1 MSILQ
6 KLTEGVQSRDMQ
18 AEGAALLNKWEA
30 TGLLEGLNEG
40 NQKQGMAVL
49 LENQA
54 KELLREASSMAAG
67 DVEGFAAVA
76 FPIVRRV
83 FGGLIANDLVSVQ
96 PMSLPSGLIF
106 FLDFTHNAGRA
117 GFGPDTSLYG
127 GGVVGR
133 NIIDGV
139 TDITETGFYG
149 LRSGY
154 GNATGSV
161 ASAGAIASVDSVAN
175 PETSSDLD
183 YDPDLKG
190 KFVVRMRPDAADFSA
205 TDLAQIDPGAARAIT
220 LEFGAAGNPETQ
232 AGGYD
237 QTATIPG
244 ADASVVVVDDGTA
257 SRGILG
263 TGIRGDLLI
272 AIKANT
278 AQTVAGQAF
287 ASNDI
292 LVARLRQ
299 QKRLTQVT
307 TATNSE
313 GLKAVTNVSR
323 LVFTLESAG
332 FHDDSA
338 AGTSDLAV
346 ANLANLTT
354 VAESGA
360 TTALTPSQALAT
372 ALAAGLASLSLSL
385 EAPTRDD
392 INASSNG
399 LGALVAGAMP
409 LEEATNVAQASGA
422 AASGAAGGK
431 NAIAEIDIKVDSVAV
446 TAQTKKLKAKWTP
459 ELGQDLNAYHNLDAE
474 VELTGILS
482 EQIALEIDRELLG
495 ELVDGATAGT
505 RYWSRAPGLFVD
517 STGTEIGASSA
528 APDFTGTV
536 SEWYETLIETI
547 NDVSAQIH
555 RKTLRGGANFVV
567 CSPEVANILEFT
579 SGFRASVTA
588 DQDRGTIGAVR
599 AGSLSKKFDVYVD
612 PYFLRNVLLVGR
624 KGSSFLESG
633 FVYAPYVPLQVTP
646 TIFGTEDFVP
656 RKGVMTRYAKKMV
669 RPDMYGLVIVRGLL
683 GEAGATS

>member
-1 MSILQ
+1 MSVLQ

-40 NQKQGMAVL
+40 SHKQGMAML

-54 KELLREASSMAAG
+54 KELLREASAMGSG

-106 FLDFTHNAGRA
+106 FLDFIKS
-117 GFGPDTSLYG
+117 PDQRGGDSSSIYG
-127 GGVVGR
+127 GNKVAKEIQTGVDLAPTKTLDAGGFYDFNTGFSHATASALATAVNVAVVSGYAIAGDELMSTIKASEAR
-133 NIIDGV
+133 RKEVRYDADLLAVDGARHILALDIPLGELPELNRDALSAITIADGAV
-139 TDITETGFYG
+139 TDDGGTERT
-149 LRSGY
+149 
-154 GNATGSV
+154 
-161 ASAGAIASVDSVAN
+161 
-175 PETSSDLD
+175 
-183 YDPDLKG
+183 
-190 KFVVRMRPDAADFSA
+190 
-205 TDLAQIDPGAARAIT
+205 
-220 LEFGAAGNPETQ
+220 
-232 AGGYD
+232 
-237 QTATIPG
+237 
-244 ADASVVVVDDGTA
+244 
-257 SRGILG
+257 
-263 TGIRGDLLI
+263 LI
-272 AIKANT
+272 AKAH
-278 AQTVAGQAF
+278 QV
-287 ASNDI
+287 
-292 LVARLRQ
+292 
-299 QKRLTQVT
+299 KRLTQLSDPA
-307 TATNSE
+307 ATGADTHVRVFLLSE
-313 GLKAVTNVSR
+313 DGTDITHNGGQVFAANDGIALSFPKADHLDAVSGGVGAVN
-323 LVFTLESAG
+323 LV
-332 FHDDSA
+332 
-338 AGTSDLAV
+338 GTDG
-346 ANLANLTT
+346 
-354 VAESGA
+354 SG
-360 TTALTPSQALAT
+360 
-372 ALAAGLASLSLSL
+372 
-385 EAPTRDD
+385 
-392 INASSNG
+392 I
-399 LGALVAGAMP
+399 P
-409 LEEATNVAQASGA
+409 LENA
-422 AASGAAGGK
+422 ADM
-431 NAIAEIDIKVDSVAV
+431 AEIDIKVDSIAV
-446 TAQTKKLKAKWTP
+446 TAQTKKLKAKWSP

-495 ELVDGATAGT
+495 ELVSGAKAGT
-505 RYWSRAPGLFVD
+505 RYWSRAPGLFLD
-517 STGTEIGASSA
+517 SSGSELGAASA

-588 DQDRGTIGAVR
+588 DQDRGTIGAVK

-656 RKGVMTRYAKKMV
+656 RKGVMTRYAKQMV
-669 RPDMYGLVIVRGLL
+669 RPDMYGLVVVRGLL
-683 GEAGATS
+683 GESGR